1 MLLLHGDNVDLG
13 PGLQDGQLLQGGGA
27 FVVAAGAGPLLQFG
41 EGGDQELVDASK
53 IVKVTRHTFEYY

>member
-41 EGGDQELVDASK
+41 ERGDENLVDTSK
-53 IVKVTRHTFEYY
+53 VVQVARHTFEY